1 MAVLFVHLCLYH
13 VAAAVHDVAA
23 AAAHDVAVAAARDV
37 VVVVAAAHDVAVL
50 VLGDVAA
57 VVRVAVSAH
66 DAAAF
71 VRALVLRLHDAPA
84 CSTSP
89 PSRDPVRFHVD
100 PLLRHAIYQNK
111 KKNTI
116 TFHAK
121 IDWPCRTIPL

>member
-13 VAAAVHDVAA
+13 VAAAVHDVAVA
-23 AAAHDVAVAAARDV
+23 AAAVVHDVAAAAAARVV

-71 VRALVLRLHDAPA
+71 LRALVLRLHDAPA

-111 KKNTI
+111 KKYDK
-116 TFHAK
+116 F
-121 IDWPCRTIPL
+121 PCKN